1 VFGFQIGLVV
11 FGVILIAVGEML
23 QIRNDRMAFGTGRQ
37 RGDTFQRDA
46 AVFMLRIFGAVAVV
60 AGLGSFVL
68 ANHLPPR

>member
-1 VFGFQIGLVV
+1 MFVFQIGLIV

-68 ANHLPPR
+68 ANHMPPR

>member
-1 VFGFQIGLVV
+1 VFGFQIGLIV
-11 FGVILIAVGEML
+11 FGVILVAVGEVL

-68 ANHLPPR
+68 ANHMPPR

>member
-1 VFGFQIGLVV
+1 MFGFQIGLIV
-11 FGVILIAVGEML
+11 FGVILVAVGEVL

-68 ANHLPPR
+68 ANHMPPR

>member
-1 VFGFQIGLVV
+1 MFVFQIGLVV
-11 FGVILIAVGEML
+11 FGVILIAVGEVL
-23 QIRNDRMAFGTGRQ
+23 QIRNDRTAFGTGRQ

>member
-1 VFGFQIGLVV
+1 MFGFQIGLVV

>member
-1 VFGFQIGLVV
+1 MFGFQIGLIV

-68 ANHLPPR
+68 ANHMPPR